1 MKKETSMGFLD
12 FLFGSKTPTTVEE
25 VTDRIWLT
33 QQAKFN
39 GVREELEERFA
50 SNSAAIL
57 LVGHFPDTLKILNGI
72 AEEYEGDTSVTATLA
87 EDLTLDIAGNLKLD
101 ETVTFDLIVA
111 ERHPL
116 LKVDTRLMEFA
127 EELPCLCRVAHFLAL
142 DDPLMKRFSGDWVE
156 NMLKRLG
163 MKEDEAIES
172 QMILKRVKGA
182 QKQIESE
189 AFGNSKAES
198 AAKWMEEN
206 LPNP

>member
-1 MKKETSMGFLD
+1 MKETSMGFLD
-12 FLFGSKTPTTVEE
+12 FLFGSKTPSSVEE

-50 SNSAAIL
+50 SDSAAIL
-57 LVGHFPDTLKILNGI
+57 LVAHFPDTLKILNDI
-72 AEEYEGDTSVTATLA
+72 AAQYEGETSVTATLA
-87 EDLTLDIAGNLKLD
+87 DDLTLDIAGKLNLD

-116 LKVDTRLMEFA
+116 LKIDAQLMEFA
-127 EELPCLCRVAHFLAL
+127 EELPCLCRVTHHLAL
-142 DDPLMKRFSGDWVE
+142 DDPLMKRFTGGEWVE
-156 NMLKRLG
+156 KMLKRLG

-172 QMILKRVKGA
+172 QMVLKRVKAA
-182 QKQIESE
+182 QKKIEST

-206 LPNP
+206 LPNS